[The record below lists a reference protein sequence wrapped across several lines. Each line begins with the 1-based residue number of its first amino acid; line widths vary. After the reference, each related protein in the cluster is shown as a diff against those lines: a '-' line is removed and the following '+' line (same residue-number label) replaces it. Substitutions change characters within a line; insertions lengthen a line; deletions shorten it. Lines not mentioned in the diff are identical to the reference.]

1 MHKVLFTDRSK
12 KDLKKLEISIQKRIV
27 EKLNEF
33 STEPHQYSKKLQD
46 SRIGNYR
53 FRIGDYRVA
62 FDIENDEIII
72 LRIRH
77 RKDIYR

>member
-1 MHKVLFTDRSK
+1 MYRVVFTDRSK
-12 KDLKKLEISIQKRIV
+12 SDLKNLDFDIQKRIV
-27 EKLNEF
+27 EKLQEYSNDPFRF
-33 STEPHQYSKKLQD
+33 SRKLQN
-46 SRIGNYR
+46 SLIGTYR

-62 FDIENDEIII
+62 FDVDGIELII

>member
-1 MHKVLFTDRSK
+1 MHKILFTDRSK
-12 KDLKKLEISIQKRIV
+12 KDLKKLEISIQKRLV
-27 EKLNEF
+27 EKLYEF
-33 STEPHQYSKKLQD
+33 SIDPYHYSKKLQD

-62 FDIENDEIII
+62 FDIENDDIII

>member
-12 KDLKKLEISIQKRIV
+12 KDLKDLEFEVQKRII
-27 EKLNEF
+27 EKLREF
-33 STEPHQYSKKLQD
+33 SVNPYQYSKKLLNWT
-46 SRIGNYR
+46 IGNFR